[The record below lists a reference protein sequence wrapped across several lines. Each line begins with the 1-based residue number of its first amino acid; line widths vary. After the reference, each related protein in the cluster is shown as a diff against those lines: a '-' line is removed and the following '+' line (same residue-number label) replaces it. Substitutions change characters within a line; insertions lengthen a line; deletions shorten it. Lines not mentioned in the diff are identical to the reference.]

1 MDALSPHAT
10 GSRCRTVQR
19 AIADCLSSLRS
30 FTKQDYAGLKALDVL
45 KVFSSLAGMARLTGM
60 PYYPHVRLVTH
71 SRLSGSGSCRPVLRA
86 CTVFLSRA

>member
-45 KVFSSLAGMARLTGM
+45 KVFSSLAGMARLTG
-60 PYYPHVRLVTH
+60 
-71 SRLSGSGSCRPVLRA
+71 SGSCRPVLRA